1 MLAGQE
7 EAPTWPWSSMALHHS
22 TWHLDVKAQPAL
34 LIGKTHSLEDHT
46 GGSKKSHHWHLLMEA
61 SGQHL
66 WVSFFNTTF
75 TDEAVLTATYCSRAS
90 KNHGKNTANYK
101 LSQNKLE
108 QWHNSEHSTRQQ
120 WQCQPTTNMSVA
132 ANNNIIGKSMTVNDS
147 LQATHQWQPVT
158 AMTPNPTKANISN
171 TDIVCMQYWHWHWH
185 PDTNNTKNDDSINH
199 KRTMIATMHP
209 SMQPMILHGTRG
221 ETLPQ
226 MIISLLLMI
235 TVLYVQLSADWST
248 CLVK

>member
-1 MLAGQE
+1 MSQAASNLLCLLVKKRHQHDHGHPWHCIILHGTWMLR
-7 EAPTWPWSSMALHHS
+7 HN
-22 TWHLDVKAQPAL
+22 QPRKDDMIHV

-46 GGSKKSHHWHLLMEA
+46 GGSKKSQHWHLLMEA

-158 AMTPNPTKANISN
+158 AMTPNPTKANVSN
-171 TDIVCMQYWHWHWH
+171 TDIVCMWY
-185 PDTNNTKNDDSINH
+185 
-199 KRTMIATMHP
+199 
-209 SMQPMILHGTRG
+209 
-221 ETLPQ
+221 
-226 MIISLLLMI
+226 
-235 TVLYVQLSADWST
+235 
-248 CLVK
+248 